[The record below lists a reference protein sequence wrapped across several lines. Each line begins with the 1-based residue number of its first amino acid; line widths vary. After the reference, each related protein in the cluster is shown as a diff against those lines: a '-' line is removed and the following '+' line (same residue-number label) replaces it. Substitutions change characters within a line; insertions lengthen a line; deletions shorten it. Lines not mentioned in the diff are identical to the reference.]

1 MTGIEIDK
9 QEVKRAHRILAEQDI
24 DWVMGHFV
32 DLLGFQRSFTSPATE
47 ALKEDFWRS
56 GISCDGSSV
65 KGFASIERSDLNL
78 VPDPTTLQVLPWTKK
93 TDQRQARVIVNLYS
107 AGNWAPF
114 EGAPRWIAQRA
125 DEAVRLAGFDR
136 VMLSPELEFH
146 LFKSMEEAVL
156 SNDLWSPNIDTGLGI
171 TRVLPHF
178 VESYGKAEYMEKP
191 QSGYFRAPPVDRTDH
206 YRNALAEVLMELGV
220 PVKYHHHENGSTQ
233 VEIEFR
239 AVESIR
245 YAADISM
252 LYKFAARNIAQ
263 AHELVATFMPKPLFA
278 DAGNGMHV
286 HLSLFKNQAN
296 VFHDPDDPEGL
307 SQTARYFMGGILD
320 HARSMCAI
328 TNPTINSYRR
338 LVLGAEAPVYI
349 AWSSMNRSALIR
361 VPDHT
366 DDPLTVNCE
375 PRHQDTSA
383 NPHLAFALLVHA
395 GLDGIQKKIDPG
407 DPVNENI
414 YHLSS
419 ARRQQLGIESLPTS
433 LGNAIELMEADD
445 LARRVLGSHSYDRY
459 LELKKKEWKDYCAY
473 VSPWEHYRYFDV

>member
-1 MTGIEIDK
+1 MKE
-9 QEVKRAHRILAEQDI
+9 AHRNLAEHDVE
-24 DWVMGHFV
+24 WVMGHFV
-32 DLLGFQRSFTSPATE
+32 DLLGFQRSFSSPATE

-65 KGFASIERSDLNL
+65 KGFASIEHSDLNL
-78 VPDPTTLQVLPWTKK
+78 VPDPSTLQFLPWTAN

-107 AGNWAPF
+107 AGDWAPF

-125 DEAVRLAGFDR
+125 DQAVREAGFER

-156 SNDLWSPNIDTGLGI
+156 NNDLWSPNIDTGLGI
-171 TRVLPHF
+171 IRVLPHF
-178 VESYGKAEYMEKP
+178 VEGYSRAEYMEKP

-206 YRNALAEVLMELGV
+206 YRNALARVLMELGV

-239 AVESIR
+239 AVASVKQ
-245 YAADISM
+245 AADISM

-286 HLSLFKNQAN
+286 HLSLFKNDQNA
-296 VFHDPDDPEGL
+296 FADPDDEYGL
-307 SQTARYFMGGILD
+307 SQTARYFMGGILE
-320 HARSMCAI
+320 HAGTMCAI

-338 LVLGAEAPVYI
+338 LVLGAEAPVYV
-349 AWSSMNRSALIR
+349 AWSAMNRSALIR

-366 DDPLTVNCE
+366 EDPLTVNCE
-375 PRHQDTSA
+375 PRHPDTSA
-383 NPHLAFALLVHA
+383 NPYLAFAMLVQA
-395 GLDGIQKKIDPG
+395 GLEGIRRKLEPG

-414 YHLSS
+414 YHLTT
-419 ARRQQLGIESLPTS
+419 ARRKQLGIESLPTS
-433 LGNAIELMEADD
+433 LGNAIELMESDD
-445 LARRVLGSHSYDRY
+445 LPRQVLGSHSYDQYR
-459 LELKKKEWKDYCAY
+459 ELKQKEWKDYCSY
-473 VSPWEHYRYFDV
+473 VSPWEHYRYFDI